1 MKPRGEQGRIAG
13 LLAGL
18 LIVATGCGGSS
29 AADSDITSGDGGNT
43 GGTTIS
49 DLSQSPAELGVGD
62 LMIFDVSAAGKDVS
76 FAGVSEGSQ
85 FILAVGSG
93 SSSGAGSSIQ
103 LASAS
108 IAAEVADVP
117 FKGMG
122 TDELEN
128 AALDE
133 DAAYGPNEMMSA
145 WLRASEEGLNDVETP
160 AIPAASGKFMA
171 SASKAMGLGGSETF
185 RVLASLSN
193 VQNTVDVTGTVKCV
207 GSQVVFYLDDSV
219 GPEKISDVEIQELC
233 NTFDAEAVDEIA
245 MLGAISDVDGDGKL
259 HVLMTK
265 QINKLGALGG
275 GVITGYFYAG
285 DLYERSESNPASNH
299 REIIYTLVPDEAGEY
314 GIAIQKS
321 FALANLLPAVL
332 PHELQHAISYNQHVL
347 VGGGQ
352 PEENWL
358 NEGLS
363 HLMEDVMGHNLE
375 NPSRYALYLASPSTY
390 GIVTQSSP
398 NLMER
403 GGAYLFLRFLY
414 EQASDGS
421 AFLRSIVQSEKRGV
435 ENLEAAFSG
444 PQDMSRFPDF
454 MRRWIAALAMTDRGI
469 SSDPRFTYQ
478 ARVKNASTGSWQ
490 GVCLSCDAED
500 GRGTILTGVNLNT
513 YHGYHTVS
521 LDGATA
527 KFYSL
532 STLPNT
538 LNLTGASDGSS
549 FGVLV
554 RTE

>member
-1 MKPRGEQGRIAG
+1 MKPREKQGRIAG

-18 LIVATGCGGSS
+18 MLVAVGCGGASG
-29 AADSDITSGDGGNT
+29 ADSDIASDDGDNS
-43 GGTTIS
+43 GGTTVS
-49 DLSQSPAELGVGD
+49 ALSQSPAELGVGD
-62 LMIFDVSAAGKDVS
+62 LMIFDMNAAGVDVS
-76 FAGVSEGSQ
+76 FAGVAAGSK
-85 FILAVGSG
+85 FILAAGSG
-93 SSSGAGSSIQ
+93 NSTGASSSIQ

-108 IAAEVADVP
+108 IAAEIADIP
-117 FKGMG
+117 FKGMAA
-122 TDELEN
+122 DEVEN
-128 AALDE
+128 AVIDE
-133 DAAYGPNEMMSA
+133 DAVYGPNEMMSA
-145 WLRASEEGLNDVETP
+145 WLRASEEGLGDIETP

-171 SASKAMGLGGSETF
+171 SASKAMGLGGSEVF

-207 GSQVVFYLDDSV
+207 GSQVVFYLDNSV
-219 GPEKISDVEIQELC
+219 GPDKISDAEIEDLC
-233 NTFDAEAVDEIA
+233 MTFDAEASDEMA
-245 MLGAISDVDGDGKL
+245 LLGSASDVDGDGKL

-314 GIAIQKS
+314 GIQILNA
-321 FALANLLPAVL
+321 FAMNNLLPAVL

-347 VGGGQ
+347 VSGGQ
-352 PEENWL
+352 PEDNWL
-358 NEGLS
+358 NEGIS
-363 HLMEDVMGHNLE
+363 HLMEDVMGHNQE
-375 NPSRYALYLASPSTY
+375 NPSRYALYIASPSTY

-403 GGAYLFLRFLY
+403 GGSYLFLRFLY
-414 EQASDGS
+414 EQAADGS
-421 AFLRSIVQSEKRGV
+421 AFLRNLVQSEQRGV
-435 ENLEAAFSG
+435 ENLEAAFAG
-444 PQDMSRFPDF
+444 PQDMDEFPEF
-454 MRRWIAALAMTDRGI
+454 MRRWVAALAMTDRGI
-469 SSDPRFTYQ
+469 SSDPRFTYLP
-478 ARVKNASTGSWQ
+478 RVQNASTGSWQ
-490 GVCLSCDAED
+490 GVCLSCAAED

-538 LNLTGASDGSS
+538 MNLKGASDGTS

>member
-1 MKPRGEQGRIAG
+1 MKPRGKQGRIAG

-18 LIVATGCGGSS
+18 MIAAVGCGGTSGT
-29 AADSDITSGDGGNT
+29 DSDIASDDGDNS

-62 LMIFDVSAAGKDVS
+62 LMIFDMSAAGVDVS
-76 FAGVSEGSQ
+76 FAGVTPGSK
-85 FILAVGSG
+85 FILAAASG
-93 SSSGAGSSIQ
+93 NSSGIGSSIQ

-108 IAAEVADVP
+108 IAAEIADLP
-117 FKGMG
+117 FKGMA
-122 TDELEN
+122 TDEVES
-128 AALDE
+128 AVLDE
-133 DAAYGPNEMMSA
+133 DALYGPNEMMSA
-145 WLRASEEGLNDVETP
+145 WLRAAEAGLNETETP

-171 SASKAMGLGGSETF
+171 AASKAMGLGESETF
-185 RVLASLSN
+185 RVLASLTN
-193 VQNTVDVTGTVKCV
+193 VRNTVDVTGTVKCV
-207 GSQVVFYLDDSV
+207 GSSVVFYLDNSV
-219 GPEKISDVEIQELC
+219 GADKITDADIEELC
-233 NTFDAEAVDEIA
+233 RTFDAEAGDEMA
-245 MLGAISDVDGDGKL
+245 MLGAASDVDGDGKI
-259 HVLMTK
+259 HVLMTQ
-265 QINKLGALGG
+265 QINRLGALGG

-285 DLYERSESNPASNH
+285 DLFERSDENPASNH
-299 REIIYTLVPDEAGEY
+299 REIIYTLVPDEAGDY
-314 GIAIQKS
+314 GIQIQKA
-321 FALANLLPAVL
+321 FALNNLLPAVL

-347 VGGGQ
+347 VSGGQ
-352 PEENWL
+352 PEDNWL
-358 NEGLS
+358 NEGIS

-403 GGAYLFLRFLY
+403 GGSYLFLRFLY
-414 EQASDGS
+414 EQAADGS
-421 AFLRSIVQSEKRGV
+421 AFLRSLVQSEKRGV
-435 ENLEAAFSG
+435 ENLEAAFAG
-444 PQDMSRFPDF
+444 PQDMNQFSEF

-478 ARVKNASTGSWQ
+478 QRVKNASTGSWG
-490 GVCLSCDAED
+490 GVCLSCEAED

-538 LNLTGASDGSS
+538 MNLKGASDGTS